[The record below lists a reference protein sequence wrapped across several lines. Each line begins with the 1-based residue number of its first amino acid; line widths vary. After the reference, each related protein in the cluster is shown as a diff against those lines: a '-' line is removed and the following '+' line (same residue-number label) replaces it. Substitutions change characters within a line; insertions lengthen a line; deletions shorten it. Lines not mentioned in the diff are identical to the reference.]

1 MKAST
6 NVLLALGI
14 SAVLGGTAIAG
25 PDRTGQSIAFARIDG
40 PTGNV
45 TAVGG
50 VGTKSAVGVRNN
62 PGDYS
67 ITFTGHY
74 PKTLT
79 ADKVVV
85 NVSAESANFGV
96 ANAVVQSV
104 SATQITVEEFTWDS
118 PAATEVDNNCFLTLY
133 LGR

>member
-1 MKAST
+1 MKAYT
-6 NVLLALGI
+6 NMLLALGI
-14 SAVLGGTAIAG
+14 SAVLGGTAMAG

-40 PTGNV
+40 ATGDV

-50 VGTKSAVGVRNN
+50 VGTKSAVGVRNST
-62 PGDYS
+62 GDYV
-67 ITFTGHY
+67 ITFTGRY
-74 PKTLT
+74 PKTIS
-79 ADKVVV
+79 AEKVVV
-85 NVSAESANFGV
+85 QATAESFNFGV

-118 PAATEVDNNCFLTLY
+118 PVATEADNNCFLTLF

>member
-6 NVLLALGI
+6 NMLLALGI

-40 PTGNV
+40 PTGAV

-50 VGTKSAVGVRNN
+50 AGTKSAVGVRNSA
-62 PGDYS
+62 GDYT

-85 NVSAESANFGV
+85 NATAESASFGV
-96 ANAVVQSV
+96 ANAIVQNV
-104 SATQITVEEFTWDS
+104 SSTQITVEIFTWDS
-118 PAATEVDNNCFLTLY
+118 PVATEVDNNCFLTLF